1 MSDQPNPS
9 DEKNPVIEQF
19 IERLTQ
25 RPLPSNPMARVR
37 TLAKELAEGA
47 AAGHWNMYLYTF
59 RGALTTDQE
68 AILTYFSKRW
78 NEKQPGLDLLIG
90 NQYLQHYSPNSDTLV
105 ITRQA
110 FDLLDEAE
118 PASIFI
124 SYKRSESSA
133 FALLVLAR
141 LKAEGLEPF
150 LDLSLVPGEDW
161 QKGLKERIQGYDY
174 LIALLGNETL
184 KSEVCIQELT
194 WALEA
199 GVDIIP
205 VWHNGFL
212 YRSSEWNLPPAVE
225 SALQNTH
232 TIRVIEES
240 TLAYN
245 NAIVE
250 LLNRFGVTP

>member
-1 MSDQPNPS
+1 VS
-9 DEKNPVIEQF
+9 DEQNTPEEKDPLYEQF
-19 IERLTQ
+19 LERILE
-25 RPLPSNPMARVR
+25 RPLPQNPMQRVR

-47 AAGHWNMYLYTF
+47 AVGHWSMYLYTF
-59 RGALTTDQE
+59 RGALMGDQDHLL
-68 AILTYFSKRW
+68 AYMTKRW
-78 NEKQPGLDLLIG
+78 NDNFPGFDLLMG
-90 NQYLQHYSPNSDTLV
+90 NQYLQPYSPNSDTLV
-105 ITRQA
+105 LTREA
-110 FDLLDEAE
+110 FELLDEAE
-118 PASIFI
+118 PASIFV

-161 QKGLKERIQGYDY
+161 QKGLKERIQKYDH
-174 LIALLGNETL
+174 LIALLGKETL
-184 KSEVCIQELT
+184 KSDVCIQEFT

-199 GVDIIP
+199 GVNIIP
-205 VWHNGFL
+205 VWHNGFV
-212 YRSSEWNLPPAVE
+212 YRSGEWNLPPAID

-240 TLAYN
+240 ALAYN